1 MSALTDLF
9 SGAGWF
15 LFGVAAVL
23 FTTFLLRMVR
33 RFDRII
39 SLAEIGAVNQ
49 LPTVMRTLV
58 RLRKSRGAANNARG
72 ACNQQPLSVT

>member
-58 RLRKSRGAANNARG
+58 RLRKSRGAANASR
-72 ACNQQPLSVT
+72 LTR